1 MIKSISAAKKHLTQ
15 SHPSKNYPNN
25 CQRSE
30 AMRQS
35 FKFWNEC
42 TDIKLSSDQTRAV
55 SIWIDS
61 IMML

>member
-15 SHPSKNYPNN
+15 SHPSKDYPNN
-25 CQRSE
+25 CQRAD

-35 FKFWNEC
+35 FKFWHEC
-42 TDIKLSSDQTRAV
+42 TDIKLSSTQTHTI
-55 SIWIDS
+55 SNWIDS